1 MNARTST
8 KRHPSASFST
18 MAPHG
23 KILRLP
29 PNRVWRTYLG
39 GRTLDQLASEVGG
52 HVPVPAFSP
61 ADTHF
66 PEDWIA
72 STTRA
77 INPPDATRHT
87 ASASQRAEGLSAVHC
102 GDDPTP
108 HNFADLLAADPAYY
122 LGAAHAARFG
132 ASPQLLVKFLDP
144 SIRLHLQAH
153 PTAAFAQKFLN
164 APSGKT
170 EAYHLLAIRDDL
182 PHPPY
187 LYLGFQRPPSR
198 DQLRHLIATQ
208 DIAGLEACFDRI
220 PVKVGDTLIVPGGV
234 PHALGPGLL
243 LAEIMEPSDLVVRFE
258 FERGGYTLPESAR
271 FMGRGLEFCLD
282 VFDFSRWSRERVATE
297 AFCPPRRARAL
308 GPDSFQDALI
318 GSERT
323 PCFRIRK
330 SHHRGPVTRHDRECF
345 IGIVTAGTGTLSV
358 GDETL
363 VLRPFDKIFVPAG
376 LGSWQLN
383 PSPTLDL
390 LECLPPAA

>member
-1 MNARTST
+1 MSDHR
-8 KRHPSASFST
+8 
-18 MAPHG
+18 G

-39 GRTLDQLASEVGG
+39 GRTLDQLATAPRDTGF
-52 HVPVPAFSP
+52 PAREISP

-77 INPPDATRHT
+77 INPPDATRHPDSGSQL
-87 ASASQRAEGLSAVHC
+87 SALSSELSLPEGLSPVHC

-132 ASPQLLVKFLDP
+132 ASPQLLVKLLDP
-144 SIRLHLQAH
+144 SIRLHLQTH

-258 FERGGYTLPESAR
+258 FERGGYTLPEDAR
-271 FMGRGLEFCLD
+271 FMGRGLEFCLA
-282 VFDFSRWSRERVATE
+282 VFDFSRWSPDRVATE
-297 AFCPPRRARAL
+297 AFCPPRRARSL
-308 GPDSFQDALI
+308 GPDSYQDALI
-318 GSERT
+318 GPERT

-330 SHHRGPVTRHDRECF
+330 SHHRGPVTRHETECF
-345 IGIVTAGTGTLSV
+345 IGIVTAGSGRLTV
-358 GDETL
+358 GGMAHP
-363 VLRPFDKIFVPAG
+363 LRPFDKFFLPAG
-376 LGSWQLN
+376 LGAWQLD

>member
-1 MNARTST
+1 MS
-8 KRHPSASFST
+8 SSQ
-18 MAPHG
+18 APL
-23 KILRLP
+23 LRLP

-39 GRTLDQLASEVGG
+39 GRELDRLSGAS
-52 HVPVPAFSP
+52 SP

-77 INPPDATRHT
+77 VNPPDATRH
-87 ASASQRAEGLSAVHC
+87 ASDPNSQLSALNSQFALPEGLSPVLH
-102 GDDPTP
+102 GSDPTP
-108 HNFADLLAADPAYY
+108 RNFADVLAADPVPY
-122 LGAAHAARFG
+122 LGAAHVARYG

-144 SIRLHLQAH
+144 SIRLHFQVH

-170 EAYHLLAIRDDL
+170 EAYHILAIRDDL

-187 LYLGFQRPPSR
+187 LYLGFQRPPTR
-198 DQLRHLIATQ
+198 DQLRRLIETQ
-208 DIAGLEACFDRI
+208 DIAGLEACFDKI
-220 PVKVGDTLIVPGGV
+220 PVNVGDTLIVPGGV

-271 FMGRGLEFCLD
+271 FMNRGLEFCLD
-282 VFDFSRWSRERVATE
+282 VFDLDPWPANRVLTE

-308 GPDSFQDALI
+308 GPDSYQDTLI
-318 GSERT
+318 GLERT

-330 SHHRGPVTRHDRECF
+330 SHIRGPISRHDSECF
-345 IGIVTAGTGTLSV
+345 VGIVTAGSGSLTV
-358 GDETL
+358 GGETHA
-363 VLRPFDKIFVPAG
+363 LRPFDKIFVPAA
-376 LGSWQLN
+376 LGPWQLN

-390 LECLPPAA
+390 LECLPPSA

>member
-1 MNARTST
+1 MPPR
-8 KRHPSASFST
+8 
-18 MAPHG
+18 G
-23 KILRLP
+23 QILRLP

-39 GRTLDQLASEVGG
+39 GRELDRLAG
-52 HVPVPAFSP
+52 VPA

-77 INPPDATRHT
+77 INPADATRH
-87 ASASQRAEGLSAVHC
+87 AQSLLPEGISPVLLGAES
-102 GDDPTP
+102 TP
-108 HNFADLLAADPAYY
+108 HNFAELLAGDPAHH

-132 ASPQLLVKFLDP
+132 AVPQLLVKFLDP
-144 SIRLHLQAH
+144 SIRLHFQVH

-170 EAYHLLAIRDDL
+170 EAYHILAIRDDL

-187 LYLGFQRPPSR
+187 LYLGFQRPPTR
-198 DQLRHLIATQ
+198 AALRRMIETQ
-208 DIAGLEACFDRI
+208 DIASLEACFDKI
-220 PVKVGDTLIVPGGV
+220 PVNVGDTFIVPGGV

-282 VFDFSRWSRERVATE
+282 VFDLSAWPVDRVVTE
-297 AFCPPRRARAL
+297 ALCPPRRKRAL
-308 GPDSFQDALI
+308 GPDSYQDALI
-318 GSERT
+318 GTERT

-330 SHHRGPVTRHDRECF
+330 SHLRGPITRHDHECF
-345 IGIVTAGTGTLSV
+345 IGIVTAGSGSLTV
-358 GDETL
+358 GGESHA
-363 VLRPFDKIFVPAG
+363 LRLFDKIFVPAA
-376 LGSWQLN
+376 LGAWQIN
-383 PSPTLDL
+383 PTPTLDL
-390 LECLPPAA
+390 LECLPPAP

>member
-1 MNARTST
+1 MSD
-8 KRHPSASFST
+8 
-18 MAPHG
+18 HG

-29 PNRVWRTYLG
+29 PNRVWRSYLG
-39 GRTLDQLASEVGG
+39 GRELDRLA
-52 HVPVPAFSP
+52 VPAPPCSP

-77 INPPDATRHT
+77 INPSDATRYALSGT
-87 ASASQRAEGLSAVHC
+87 QLPEGISPVHF

-108 HNFADLLAADPAYY
+108 HNFPDLLAADPSYY
-122 LGAAHAARFG
+122 LGAAHATRFG
-132 ASPQLLVKFLDP
+132 AIPQLLVKFLDP

-170 EAYHLLAIRDDL
+170 EAYHILAIRDDL

-198 DQLRHLIATQ
+198 DQLRRLIETQ
-208 DIAGLEACFDRI
+208 DIDGLEACFDRI
-220 PVKVGDTLIVPGGV
+220 PVKAGDTLIVPGGV

-282 VFDFSRWSRERVATE
+282 VFDFSRWSVERVATE

-308 GPDSFQDALI
+308 GPDSFQDELI
-318 GSERT
+318 GLERT

-330 SHHRGPVTRHDRECF
+330 SHHRGPVTRHESECF

-358 GDETL
+358 NGVSHT
-363 VLRPFDKIFVPAG
+363 LRPFDKFFVPAG
-376 LGSWQLN
+376 LGRWQLN

-390 LECLPPAA
+390 LECRPPSA

>member
-1 MNARTST
+1 
-8 KRHPSASFST
+8 
-18 MAPHG
+18 MAPPRTF
-23 KILRLP
+23 LRLP

-39 GRTLDQLASEVGG
+39 GRTLDQLAAS
-52 HVPVPAFSP
+52 PAP

-77 INPPDATRHT
+77 INPPDATRH
-87 ASASQRAEGLSAVHC
+87 ASSGSQLSALRSQLLLPEGLSPVLC

-108 HNFADLLAADPAYY
+108 HNFAELLAADPAYY

-153 PTAAFAQKFLN
+153 PTAAFAQKFLQ

-170 EAYHLLAIRDDL
+170 EAYHILAIRDDL

-198 DQLRHLIATQ
+198 DQLRRLIETQ

-220 PVKVGDTLIVPGGV
+220 PVHVGDTLIVPGGV

-258 FERGGYTLPESAR
+258 FARGGYTLPESAR
-271 FMGRGLEFCLD
+271 FMGRSLEFCLD
-282 VFDFSRWSRERVATE
+282 VFDFSRWSPDRVATE

-308 GPDSFQDALI
+308 GPDSFQDDLI
-318 GSERT
+318 GPERT

-330 SHHRGPVTRHDRECF
+330 SQHRGPVTRHDSACF
-345 IGIVTAGTGTLSV
+345 IGIVTAGTGTLTV
-358 GDETL
+358 DG
-363 VLRPFDKIFVPAG
+363 VAHALRPFDKIFLPAG
-376 LGSWQLN
+376 LGRWQLD

-390 LECLPPAA
+390 LECLPPVP